1 MFFKKTKF
9 IPLLLSAMIATSV
22 VVPSLSV
29 SAATTGQTVSQS
41 ASESI
46 RSFKKEIDMTFK
58 VGQTASF
65 GQHIYFNANTNAYR
79 PESDFGPLYTYGPIV
94 RSHQADNDEDFVCY
108 TLKKVTK
115 TKSSPT
121 QYTTY
126 SVNRQ
131 DGVIKTVDI
140 YGRVAGGT
148 DEYTLTYKA
157 KSGATLTM
165 IYSCKVVAEK
175 TETRTF
181 THTDTVKLGE
191 IKHFATNPSENNLID
206 GILEEYWGWG
216 TSNVTNQ
223 TLQKQGTG
231 YSESTSYSESSGQ
244 VLEQN
249 TLMVWKNPNA
259 YVLKSVSKIKDDV
272 KNTTY
277 WTKAVDQKIDFSLKG
292 LKIGTDTYKLT
303 YVNKSNPKDKIVINY
318 KVTVKSN
325 VYTLTNNVKSKSMS
339 IYKGDLV
346 KIKAKDTTITSI
358 KSSNPKAI
366 TYTKIAD
373 GVYKLVVKQVNEE
386 CKITVKYKNG
396 ITRSYRI
403 TAWNP

>member
-1 MFFKKTKF
+1 
-9 IPLLLSAMIATSV
+9 MIATSV

-29 SAATTGQTVSQS
+29 SAATSAPSVSQS

-46 RSFKKEIDMTFK
+46 GSPIVAFKKSMTFK
-58 VGQTASF
+58 GGQTASF
-65 GQHIYFNANTNAYR
+65 GQHLYFNANTNAYFA
-79 PESDFGPLYTYGPIV
+79 ESDFGPLYIHGPIV
-94 RSHQADNDEDFVCY
+94 RNYQSTNDKDFVRY

-115 TKSSPT
+115 TKASP
-121 QYTTY
+121 YTTY

-140 YGRVAGGT
+140 YGKVAGGT

-157 KSGATLTM
+157 KSGATLEM

-181 THTDTVKLGE
+181 THTDTVKLGD
-191 IKHFATNPSENNLID
+191 IKSFKANPSEYDLVNGNL
-206 GILEEYWGWG
+206 EQYQWF
-216 TSNVTNQ
+216 NVTNQ
-223 TLQKQGTG
+223 TYAFSSTETQMQNIGISENSGYSTGVTQGQNSGQEQYDGVSTG
-231 YSESTSYSESSGQ
+231 YVLSSQ
-244 VLEQN
+244 R
-249 TLMVWKNPNA
+249 P

-277 WTKAVDQKIDFSLKG
+277 WTKAADQQINFSLKG
-292 LKIGTDTYKLT
+292 LKTGTDTYKLT
-303 YVNKSNPKDKIVINY
+303 YVNQSNPKDKVIVNY
-318 KVTVKSN
+318 KVTTKAN
-325 VYTLTNNVKSKSMS
+325 VYTLTNNVKSKYMD

-346 KIKAKDTTITSI
+346 KIKAKGTTITSI

-373 GVYKLVVKQVNEE
+373 GVYKLVVKQVDEE

-396 ITRSYRI
+396 VTRSYRI
-403 TAWNP
+403 TAYNP

>member
-1 MFFKKTKF
+1 
-9 IPLLLSAMIATSV
+9 MIATSV

-29 SAATTGQTVSQS
+29 SAATTAPSVSQS

-46 RSFKKEIDMTFK
+46 GSHTFNKSMTFK

-65 GQHIYFNANTNAYR
+65 GQHIYFNANTNVYSA
-79 PESDFGPLYTYGPIV
+79 ESDFGPLYIYGPIV
-94 RSHQADNDEDFVCY
+94 RSYQAKNDEDYVCY

-140 YGRVAGGT
+140 YGKVAGGT
-148 DEYTLTYKA
+148 DKYTLTYKA
-157 KSGATLTM
+157 KSGATLEM

-181 THTDTVKLGE
+181 THTGTVKLGD

-206 GILEEYWGWG
+206 GILEEYWAF
-216 TSNVTNQ
+216 SNVTNQ

-244 VLEQN
+244 VLEQS
-249 TLMVWKNPNA
+249 TFIVWQSQKP

-277 WTKAVDQKIDFSLKG
+277 WTKAADQKIDFSLKG
-292 LKIGTDTYKLT
+292 LKTGTDTYKLT

-325 VYTLTNNVKSKSMS
+325 VYTLTNNVKSKYMD

-373 GVYKLVVKQVNEE
+373 GVYKLVVKQVDEE

-403 TAWNP
+403 TAHNP